1 MENKIITV
9 KNAEGEAD
17 TQAIIIHENNI
28 EYAPKI
34 SVIIPV
40 YNTEKYLHQ
49 CLNSV
54 VNQTLKEIEI
64 ICVDDGSTDSSLEIL
79 KEYAQKDNRFTILTQ
94 KNLHAGVAR
103 NAGLAIAKGEY
114 IHFLDSDDW
123 LKTCSYSNLFDI
135 AKSNNVDFVKFRAFS
150 YNNLTAEITST
161 SYLDIASIDEK
172 FFNKIIKM
180 PTDINIA
187 VKLPD
192 SPWSGFYNA
201 KFLIDNGISFD
212 NSICANDVVFFYRCV
227 VNAKNIYLYSE
238 KLIYYRENIKTS
250 LIGIRATHFECQTNL
265 YDRVKKIIED
275 LPYHNKN
282 LILNEVIRSVFLW
295 YNRYQQDSSLSI
307 QTKVYIDNEIKN
319 FIKKI
324 SSENLSYENLVN
336 FKRVTFEQQLN
347 FTSKYFSI
355 CHKLSKNDK
364 WYTSI
369 KLFGLKINIRTKN
382 FDIFSK
388 NNLIKNFTTSISVI
402 IPVYNVEKYLSKCLD
417 SIINQTFNDIEIIC
431 VDDCSTDNSL
441 QILNDYA
448 NKDSR
453 IKVIRLDKNRRQGG
467 ARNAGLDVAT
477 GKYITFIDSDDY
489 VDSNYCEIL
498 YNNMIENDVDLVI
511 ANLTNYTL
519 SDNDKLIEL
528 KKNFAKYDRK
538 SEWPSGILNFSLND
552 DLSIISRPVA
562 KLYRADII
570 NQAQIRF
577 PENSIQEDEAFYWY
591 YMSFV
596 NKLFVL
602 HQSIYNRL
610 LHEESTMFKKIYKNQ
625 NLEDFLKI
633 LKEIYKFL
641 KKNKLFNKYKKRY
654 KDYFNVVTRSIL
666 NNEYLSKKDKKRIN
680 SYIRKLE
687 IECRIKSPFSYIFS
701 ATNLPS
707 KEGRWYKVVNILG
720 LKFSFRNKKKEKKV
734 KDEQDKP
741 QKEKYYKFKN
751 CPVEQRPEM
760 LKEWYFNRTG
770 ETLDIDNPE
779 TYNEKIQWLKLYDS
793 TPLKTRLADKYLVR
807 DWVKEKIGEE
817 YLIPLLGVWDK
828 FDDIDFDKLPNQF
841 VLKCNHGCGYNIV
854 VKDKSKLD
862 LKEAKNK
869 INEWM
874 KEDFAF
880 KNGFEL
886 HYSAIPRKIIAEA
899 YIKEVDTEAIDYK
912 FICCDG
918 IPYLCWVTNKHLE
931 IHERSF
937 YKLPEWEL
945 QNIELKDG
953 GAILDKVGVPKPE
966 NLSTMLEICKT
977 LAKDFP
983 FVRVDL
989 YLVQDKILFGE
1000 MTFTSASGAALLY
1013 PDKWNYILGDKI
1025 TLPNKKE
1032 ENV

>member
-49 CLNSV
+49 CLDSV

-64 ICVDDGSTDSSLEIL
+64 ICIDDGSTDSSLEIL
-79 KEYAQKDNRFTILTQ
+79 KEYAQKDNRFQILTQ

-114 IHFLDSDDW
+114 VHFLDSDDW
-123 LKTCSYSNLFDI
+123 LEECALLNLYNKIVQKQADICLFKYNKFCNFKNDAVEPALQLNDFSKSDVFSPRKISKIILQITYSNIWTKLYSKQYLKKEDI
-135 AKSNNVDFVKFRAFS
+135 KFQALKS
-150 YNNLTAEITST
+150 
-161 SYLDIASIDEK
+161 
-172 FFNKIIKM
+172 
-180 PTDINIA
+180 
-187 VKLPD
+187 
-192 SPWSGFYNA
+192 
-201 KFLIDNGISFD
+201 
-212 NSICANDVVFFYRCV
+212 CNDVYFNILSLLQASKITCLDEYLINYRFFSQNNTTSKRG
-227 VNAKNIYLYSE
+227 LYSE
-238 KLIYYRENIKTS
+238 NIVIAYKSIIKHLKKQRILTKYKDTLYKT
-250 LIGIRATHFECQTNL
+250 
-265 YDRVKKIIED
+265 
-275 LPYHNKN
+275 
-282 LILNEVIRSVFLW
+282 VIS
-295 YNRYQQDSSLSI
+295 NC
-307 QTKVYIDNEIKN
+307 K
-319 FIKKI
+319 
-324 SSENLSYENLVN
+324 YE
-336 FKRVTFEQQLN
+336 LN
-347 FTSKYFSI
+347 FT
-355 CHKLSKNDK
+355 NDK
-364 WYTSI
+364 LKFLQLVKSVLPK
-369 KLFGLKINIRTKN
+369 KLYEEEFQHTESLLKYIAIQKY
-382 FDIFSK
+382 
-388 NNLIKNFTTSISVI
+388 LHEISVI

-453 IKVIRLDKNRRQGG
+453 IKVIHLDKNRRQGG

-498 YNNMIENDVDLVI
+498 YNNMIKNDVDLVI

-519 SDNDKLIEL
+519 SDNDKLIVL
-528 KKNFAKYDRK
+528 KRNFAKYDRK
-538 SEWPSGILNFSLND
+538 GEWPRGILNFSLND

-577 PENSIQEDEAFYWY
+577 PENTIQEDEAFYWY

-602 HQSIYNRL
+602 QQSIYNRL

-633 LKEIYKFL
+633 LKGIYKFL